1 MSICENL
8 WLKFL
13 RLPSQLYENEN
24 ILFADFDDFFK
35 LLRAKS
41 HGADPRKN
49 FNAESWEV
57 YGAGAYLLAGSEI
70 VKINP

>member
-1 MSICENL
+1 MQKSVSICENL

-13 RLPSQLYENEN
+13 LLPSQLYENEN

-41 HGADPRKN
+41 NGARN
-49 FNAESWEV
+49 GRF
-57 YGAGAYLLAGSEI
+57 
-70 VKINP
+70 